1 MSAKETFIETVKS
14 ANATGGKD
22 AVRTAL
28 ANAIA
33 AWGGPPPWIENTA
46 SGEFSV
52 VYRDRDLTI
61 MNIIWPPGVITE
73 PHNHNSWAVI
83 GIYQGREDN
92 LLWQRD
98 EDGIKPAGALTL
110 AAGDTYAMDRNAI
123 HTAFNPSDQM
133 TGALH
138 VYEGDFLE
146 TEKSEWDPITHQERP
161 RWMTDKFGKFETG
174 VSEQA

>member
-1 MSAKETFIETVKS
+1 MPSKDAFIEAIKS
-14 ANATGGKD
+14 ANQKGGRD
-22 AVRTAL
+22 AVREAL
-28 ANAIA
+28 SEAIT
-33 AWGGPPPWIENTA
+33 AWGGPPPWIENTET
-46 SGEFSV
+46 GEFSV
-52 VYRDRDLTI
+52 VYRDNALTI

-92 LLWQRD
+92 LLWKRD
-98 EDGIKPAGALTL
+98 GNGIAPAGALTL
-110 AAGDTYAMDRNAI
+110 AAGDTYAMDRTDI

-146 TEKSEWDPITHQERP
+146 TEKSEWDPITHEERP
-161 RWMTDKFGKFETG
+161 RWMTDKFGAWET
-174 VSEQA
+174 